1 MSTKTIGNRVIIIL
15 WLILSASENKSFRK
29 LKISDGLQNKTA
41 YRNFK
46 SDRFDT
52 LFS

>member
-1 MSTKTIGNRVIIIL
+1 MFKGLSHRVIIIL
-15 WLILSASENKSFRK
+15 WLILSASENTSFRK
-29 LKISDGLQNKTA
+29 LKISDGLQNRTA